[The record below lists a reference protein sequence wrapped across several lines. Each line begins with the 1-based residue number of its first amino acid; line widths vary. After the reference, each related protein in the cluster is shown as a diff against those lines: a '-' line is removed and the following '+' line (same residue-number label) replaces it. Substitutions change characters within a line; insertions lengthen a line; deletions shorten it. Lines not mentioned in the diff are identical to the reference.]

1 MLSPATLVALR
12 NLSLAARMV
21 VDGFRAGLHASRQRG
36 AGLEFNQYRSYQ
48 PGDDLRQL
56 DWKLFA
62 RSDRYYIREAETE
75 SALTVR
81 FILDT
86 SASMA
91 HLDEEISKLDYA
103 RLLIAALA
111 YLAGQQ
117 GDQVYLYLLQEGAIR
132 QVTARPDGQQLPRL
146 WHELE
151 KVTAT
156 GRLSVNPTLTPL
168 QQLKQKTLTILLSD
182 MYEHQHEL
190 SALLPQ
196 LGPHR
201 HEVLLFHMLARNEL
215 DFTFTGPLTFEDLE
229 TGQTV
234 TLRPEQ
240 RRPSYQQHFQN
251 WLQQL
256 ETNCRRQHITY
267 HRLLINEPL
276 DAALRR
282 FLTARTTAGLSRFSH

>member
-1 MLSPATLVALR
+1 MLSPQTLVALK

-21 VDGFRAGLHASRQRG
+21 VDGFMAGWHLGRQRG
-36 AGLEFNQYRSYQ
+36 AGLEFSQYRSYQ

-75 SALTVR
+75 SVLTVR
-81 FILDT
+81 FVLDT

-91 HLDEEISKLDYA
+91 HTDAGISKLDYA

-111 YLAGQQ
+111 YLAVQQ
-117 GDQVYLYLLQEGAIR
+117 GDQVQLYLLQESAIR
-132 QVTARPDGQQLPRL
+132 QLTARPDGQQLQRL

-151 KVTAT
+151 KITPS
-156 GRLSVNPTLTPL
+156 GRFPL
-168 QQLKQKTLTILLSD
+168 HPNLMPLRQGKQKTLTILLSD
-182 MYEHQHEL
+182 MYEHQQEL

-196 LGPHR
+196 LGPYR
-201 HEVLLFHMLARNEL
+201 HEVLLFHLLARNEM

-234 TLRPEQ
+234 TVDPEQ
-240 RRPSYQQHFQN
+240 YRQHYLQHLQN
-251 WLQQL
+251 WRQQL
-256 ETNCRRQHITY
+256 ETNCQRQQIAY
-267 HRLLINEPL
+267 HRLLLDEPL

-282 FLTARTTAGLSRFSH
+282 FLTTRTTAGLKS